1 VDGPLILLVADSASV
16 TGEIAVLLNPSAGR
30 GRHAAAAKAALSRL
44 EGAAA
49 IRVLSAGTRE
59 EAEKAGKA
67 AVADGAA
74 ALVAMGGDGT
84 VHLALQAV
92 AGTSTPLG
100 IVPVGTGNDM
110 ATCFGLPTDAPT
122 AASVIAEALQAKRH
136 KTFDLARLTTS
147 EGATH
152 WFGAVLAAGFDAIVN
167 ERGNSMR
174 WPKGPRRYDIAIVA
188 ELARLRPRSYT
199 AVIDGVP
206 RTFEA
211 VLLAIGNGTS
221 YGAGMKICP
230 DADLHDGLL
239 DVVWAEPVSRAT
251 LMRIKPRV
259 YAGTHLDHPK
269 VRQLKAE
276 TIELDSAGIVC
287 YADGERI
294 APLPIT
300 VSAAKDA
307 LRLLA

>member
-1 VDGPLILLVADSASV
+1 MDGPSILLVADSASV

-49 IRVLSAGTRE
+49 IRLLSAGTRE
-59 EAEKAGKA
+59 EAQKAGKA
-67 AVADGAA
+67 AVADGAV

-92 AGTSTPLG
+92 AGTGTPLG
-100 IVPVGTGNDM
+100 IIPVGTGNDM
-110 ATCFGLPTDAPT
+110 ATCFGLPTDPV
-122 AASVIAEALQAKRH
+122 AAAGVLAEALQAKRH
-136 KTFDLARLTTS
+136 KAFDLARLTTS
-147 EGATH
+147 QGATH

-206 RTFEA
+206 RNFEA

-221 YGAGMKICP
+221 YGGGMKICP
-230 DADLHDGLL
+230 DADMHDGLL

-259 YAGTHLDHPK
+259 YAGTHIDHPK

-276 TIELDSAGIVC
+276 TIELNSAGIVC
-287 YADGERI
+287 YADGERV

-300 VSAAKDA
+300 VSAAKNA

>member
-1 VDGPLILLVADSASV
+1 LFVADSATV

-44 EGAAA
+44 EGAAS

-59 EAEKAGKA
+59 EAEKAGRA
-67 AVADGAA
+67 AVADGAG

-110 ATCFGLPTDAPT
+110 ATCFGLPTDPV
-122 AASVIAEALQAKRH
+122 AAAAVLAEALQSKRH

-199 AVIDGVP
+199 AVIDGE
-206 RTFEA
+206 RRSFEA

-221 YGAGMKICP
+221 YGGGMKICP

-251 LMRIKPRV
+251 LMRIKPSV
-259 YAGTHLDHPK
+259 YAGTHIDHPK

-287 YADGERI
+287 YADGERV

-300 VSAAKDA
+300 VSASRDA
-307 LRLLA
+307 LLLLA